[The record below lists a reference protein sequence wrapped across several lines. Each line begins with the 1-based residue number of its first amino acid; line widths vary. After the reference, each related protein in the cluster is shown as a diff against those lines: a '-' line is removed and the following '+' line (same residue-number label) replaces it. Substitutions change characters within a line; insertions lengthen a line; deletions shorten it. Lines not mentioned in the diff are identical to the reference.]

1 MRGYSFGTMQKKTS
15 RHGSKKPSYR
25 LRNWSEYTQAL
36 RQRGSLTL
44 WVEEAA
50 LSGWINPT
58 KSGKRGASDFYSAA
72 AIHCCLTLKQIYH
85 LPLRQLQG
93 FITSLFTLMQVELP
107 IPDYTT
113 LSRRGERLEV
123 SLPVKDKDAP
133 LALVVDS
140 SGFKVYGEG
149 EWKVRM
155 HGTSKRRTWRK
166 LHLAI
171 DEATQEICFCVAT
184 TNDYADA
191 EILTD
196 LLAGIDEPIE
206 SVKADGAYD
215 TRACYACLAKRE
227 IQAIIPPRKGA
238 RIWQHGNCSSPPLA
252 RDQNLRAIR
261 EQGRK
266 RWKQESGYHRR
277 SLSETGVYRLKT
289 IFSDRLS
296 ARVFDGQATELF
308 IRCAALNQMTQLGMP
323 DSYAA

>member
-1 MRGYSFGTMQKKTS
+1 MQKKTS
-15 RHGSKKPSYR
+15 RRCSKKQPYR

-50 LSGWINPT
+50 LSGWIRPT
-58 KSGKRGASDFYSAA
+58 LSGKRGASDYYSEA
-72 AIHCCLTLKQIYH
+72 AILCCLTLKQIYH

-93 FITSLFTLMQVELP
+93 FIQSVFSLMQVELP
-107 IPDYTT
+107 VPDYST
-113 LSRRGERLEV
+113 LSRRGERLLV
-123 SLPVKDKDAP
+123 SLPVKDKDGP
-133 LALVVDS
+133 LDLVMDS

-149 EWKVRM
+149 EWKVRV
-155 HGTSKRRTWRK
+155 HGKSKRRTWRK

-171 DEATQEICFCVAT
+171 DEETQEVVACVAT
-184 TNDYADA
+184 TNDYADG

-196 LLAGIDEPIE
+196 LLELIEEPIE

-215 TRACYACLAKRE
+215 TRTCYTQLAKRG
-227 IQAIIPPRKGA
+227 IKAIIPPRKTA
-238 RIWQHGNCSSPPLA
+238 RIWQHGNCHAAPLA

-266 RWKQESGYHRR
+266 RWKQESGYHQR

-308 IRCAALNQMTQLGMP
+308 IRCAALNKMTHLGMP

>member
-1 MRGYSFGTMQKKTS
+1 MQKKTS
-15 RHGSKKPSYR
+15 RRCSKKQPYR

-58 KSGKRGASDFYSAA
+58 LSGKRGASDFYSEA
-72 AIHCCLTLKQIYH
+72 AILCCLTLKQIYH

-93 FITSLFTLMQVELP
+93 FVGSVFALMQIELP
-107 IPDYTT
+107 VPDYST
-113 LSRRGERLEV
+113 LSRRAERLEV
-123 SLPVKDKDAP
+123 SLPVNDKAGP
-133 LALVVDS
+133 LDLVIDS

-155 HGTSKRRTWRK
+155 HGKSKRRTWRK

-171 DEATQEICFCVAT
+171 DADTQEVVCCVAT
-184 TNDYADA
+184 TNDYADG

-196 LLAGIDEPIE
+196 LLELIDAPIE

-215 TRACYACLAKRE
+215 HRACYTQLAKRG
-227 IQAIIPPRKGA
+227 IKAIIPPRKGA
-238 RIWQHGNCSSPPLA
+238 RIWQHGNCLAAPLA

-261 EQGRK
+261 KRGRK
-266 RWKQESGYHRR
+266 HWKQESGYHRR

-296 ARVFDGQATELF
+296 ARVFEGQATELF
-308 IRCAALNQMTQLGMP
+308 IRCAALNKMTHLGMP